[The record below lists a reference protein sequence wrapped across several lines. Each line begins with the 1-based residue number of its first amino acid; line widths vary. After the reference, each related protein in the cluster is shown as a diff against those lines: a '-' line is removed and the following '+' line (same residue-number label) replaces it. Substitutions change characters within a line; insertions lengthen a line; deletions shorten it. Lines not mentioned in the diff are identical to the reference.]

1 MSYYKDIGDA
11 ALFVYNFSHHTS
23 RRPYLRRNVREVLG
37 ALTMGSTISSLKSTI
52 GARAREEVMASDD
65 EEDERQR
72 PAKRRKM
79 DQSDGKRSASLADDD
94 DLFERRRPFDQVM
107 NESRRTSG
115 RASAKPD
122 LINPVNFY
130 GKPKS
135 TAHDT
140 AQPARLG
147 KSSKT
152 SINRCLPRTTVDF
165 AESMRIDLLQIN
177 AEHDEPV
184 PDEAQWGQ
192 VADINCRCA
201 VAIFYAKNDEKPGDV
216 KPSDFL
222 EICRIPKPCKYRVS
236 ISMEGEVTREILAE
250 PFIFT
255 PDHFYVHRRTRKP
268 NGQWDT
274 HSDGFGFADK
284 YSIKVFLE
292 SKGSSVTWPG
302 MALTS
307 ASDVQPISDLI
318 AEGTIAHEDV
328 YLYARTNPWLPEEQH
343 SKTDLLAAHKATKQR
358 ISYSL
363 NMMIRWAL
371 PNQLNELTLRSA
383 KQVSDPKLLSA
394 ATPAPPE
401 SPRKAEDNLP
411 PESPGDS
418 RAARRR
424 SNVPTYNLK
433 ALSSIAQGRSPRAP
447 RAQRSRSEQ
456 HIPENGEVTVTY
468 CFGKAEAAET
478 GIKRETTIVGLRCP
492 FCLSRNRSLDELR
505 LHLNTDHSAYKF
517 HLRRPN
523 PPRVAFFIE
532 LAKGSRPGS
541 FSMPERSRIIQLG
554 QSMTLFDLEKH
565 LTGDESWTKARRG
578 LLHNG
583 WPEHLIEKRMADS
596 SHSSSPHESRHSSP
610 NTSNDTDDLMD
621 VDKYEPRR
629 PTKGRKVH
637 LVPKINKPLFDPVTK
652 RQLKT
657 GEPLPNSDDE
667 TDESWLHQQ
676 RRDGINDFTDIPP
689 EEKEYINQFN
699 PYIIGEH
706 LTSMK
711 HLPDAMVRFVEA
723 NKSWIAEKASR
734 RQEFMKQMENFLLK
748 GYVDERGVLERCFR
762 ILIAEEKALKLKEEN
777 MGFVGNNEDDD
788 VDMDRVEEEPAPP
801 KRGLHIC
808 VCGEVTMPPNRVV
821 CRGIKCP
828 ARFFCQPCA
837 KSFGRPITGQWT
849 CDSCSS

>member
-1 MSYYKDIGDA
+1 
-11 ALFVYNFSHHTS
+11 
-23 RRPYLRRNVREVLG
+23 
-37 ALTMGSTISSLKSTI
+37 MGSTISSLKSSV

-79 DQSDGKRSASLADDD
+79 GQSHEKASVSLADDD
-94 DLFERRRPFDQVM
+94 DLFERRRPFGQVM

-122 LINPVNFY
+122 RINPINFY
-130 GKPKS
+130 GKS
-135 TAHDT
+135 QSDAHNP
-140 AQPARLG
+140 AQTARLG

-152 SINRCLPRTTVDF
+152 SINKCLPRNPVDF

-177 AEHDEPV
+177 AEHDESV

-236 ISMEGEVTREILAE
+236 ISEDGEVTREILAE
-250 PFIFT
+250 PFVFT
-255 PDHFYVHRRTRKP
+255 PDHFFVHRRTRKP

-274 HSDGFGFADK
+274 QSDGFGFADK

-307 ASDVQPISDLI
+307 SSDAKPISDLI
-318 AEGTIAHEDV
+318 AEGAIVHEDV
-328 YLYARTNPWLPEEQH
+328 YLYARTNPWLSAEQH
-343 SKTDLLAAHKATKQR
+343 SKTDLFAVHKATKQK

-383 KQVSDPKLLSA
+383 NQVSMSQFIPAPS
-394 ATPAPPE
+394 PAPPE
-401 SPRKAEDNLP
+401 SPRKIEIIMA

-418 RAARRR
+418 RATRRR
-424 SNVPTYNLK
+424 CNVPTYNLK

-447 RAQRSRSEQ
+447 RTQRSKSEQ
-456 HIPENGEVTVTY
+456 HIPENGGITVTY
-468 CFGKAEAAET
+468 CFGKAEAAES
-478 GIKRETTIVGLRCP
+478 GIKRETTIEGLKCP

-523 PPRVAFFIE
+523 PPRIAFFIE

-541 FSMPERSRIIQLG
+541 LNMPERSRIIQLG
-554 QSMTLFDLEKH
+554 RSMTLFDLEKH
-565 LTGDESWTKARRG
+565 LSGDESWIKARRG

-583 WPEHLIEKRMADS
+583 WPEHLVEKCMVDS
-596 SHSSSPHESRHSSP
+596 SHSSSPHDSRHSSP
-610 NTSNDTDDLMD
+610 NTPNDTDDLMD
-621 VDKYEPRR
+621 VDKYEPR
-629 PTKGRKVH
+629 PAQERKVH

-711 HLPDAMVRFVEA
+711 HLPDAMIRFVVV
-723 NKSWIAEKASR
+723 NKSWIAEEVSR

-762 ILIAEEKALKLKEEN
+762 ILIAEEKALKSREKRTE
-777 MGFVGNNEDDD
+777 FVGNDEDDD
-788 VDMDRVEEEPAPP
+788 VDMDRVEKEPAPQ
-801 KRGLHIC
+801 KRGLHTC
-808 VCGEVTMPPNRVV
+808 VCDEVTMPPNRVV

-837 KSFGRPITGQWT
+837 RRLGRPIIGQWK
-849 CDSCSS
+849 CDSCTS

>member
-1 MSYYKDIGDA
+1 MSYHKDIGPA
-11 ALFVYNFSHHTS
+11 ALFVYNLSHHTS

-37 ALTMGSTISSLKSTI
+37 ALIMGSTISSLKSTI

-72 PAKRRKM
+72 PAKRRKI
-79 DQSDGKRSASLADDD
+79 DQSDERRSTSLAADDEP
-94 DLFERRRPFDQVM
+94 FECRRPFGQVM

-122 LINPVNFY
+122 IINPINFY
-130 GKPKS
+130 GGPQSAAQKL
-135 TAHDT
+135 
-140 AQPARLG
+140 AQPARLE
-147 KSSKT
+147 KMSKKRI
-152 SINRCLPRTTVDF
+152 SRCLPRTTVDF

-177 AEHDEPV
+177 AEHDETV

-192 VADINCRCA
+192 VADIKCRCA

-222 EICRIPKPCKYRVS
+222 EICRIPQACKYRIS
-236 ISMEGEVTREILAE
+236 ISKDGEITREILAE

-255 PDHFYVHRRTRKP
+255 KDHFYVHRRTRKP

-284 YSIKVFLE
+284 YNIKVFLE
-292 SKGSSVTWPG
+292 SMGSSVTWPA
-302 MALTS
+302 MDLTS
-307 ASDVQPISDLI
+307 ASDINPIGDLI
-318 AEGTIAHEDV
+318 AEGSIVHEDV
-328 YLYARTNPWLPEEQH
+328 SLYARTNPWLSAERH
-343 SKTDLLAAHKATKQR
+343 SKTDLHAVHKGTSQK

-363 NMMIRWAL
+363 EMMIRWAL
-371 PNQLNELTLRSA
+371 PNQLNELNIEST
-383 KQVSDPKLLSA
+383 KQVSAPKLRSE
-394 ATPAPPE
+394 PAPEPPE
-401 SPRKAEDNLP
+401 SPRKAEIIMP

-433 ALSSIAQGRSPRAP
+433 ALSSIAQGKSPRAP
-447 RAQRSRSEQ
+447 RAQRPRSEQ
-456 HIPENGEVTVTY
+456 HIPENGEITVTY

-478 GIKRETTIVGLRCP
+478 GIKRETTVVGLKCP
-492 FCLSRNRSLDELR
+492 FCLSRNRSLDQLR

-523 PPRVAFFIE
+523 PPRVTFFIE
-532 LAKGSRPGS
+532 LARSSRPGLLN
-541 FSMPERSRIIQLG
+541 MPERSRIIQLG
-554 QSMTLFDLEKH
+554 QPMTLFDLEKH
-565 LTGDESWTKARRG
+565 LNGDESWIKARRG

-583 WPEHLIEKRMADS
+583 WPEHLTEKRMVDS
-596 SHSSSPHESRHSSP
+596 SHSSSPRGSRYSSP
-610 NTSNDTDDLMD
+610 NTSNDTDDFMD

-629 PTKGRKVH
+629 PAKERKVH
-637 LVPKINKPLFDPVTK
+637 YVPKINRPLFDPVTK
-652 RQLKT
+652 RQLKA

-689 EEKEYINQFN
+689 EEKEYINKFN
-699 PYIIGEH
+699 PYIIDEH
-706 LTSMK
+706 LTSMR

-723 NKSWIAEKASR
+723 NKSWIAEKVSR

-748 GYVDERGVLERCFR
+748 GYVDEKGVLDRCFR
-762 ILIAEEKALKLKEEN
+762 ILIAEEKAMKSRKQN
-777 MGFVGNNEDDD
+777 SGNADDDNED
-788 VDMDRVEEEPAPP
+788 VDMNRVEEEPAPL
-801 KRGLHIC
+801 KRGLHTC
-808 VCGEVTMPPNRVV
+808 KCGEITMPPNRVV
-821 CRGIKCP
+821 CRGLTCP
-828 ARFFCQPCA
+828 ARFFCIPCA
-837 KSFGRPITGQWT
+837 KGFGRPIAGEWK
-849 CDSCSS
+849 CDICTS

>member
-1 MSYYKDIGDA
+1 MSYHKDIGDA
-11 ALFVYNFSHHTS
+11 ALFVYNFSHNIN

-37 ALTMGSTISSLKSTI
+37 ALTMGSTISTLRTTI
-52 GARAREEVMASDD
+52 GARGREEVMASDD

-72 PAKRRKM
+72 PAKRRKLSG
-79 DQSDGKRSASLADDD
+79 DDERSSASLPDDD
-94 DLFERRRPFDQVM
+94 DLFERRRPFGQVM

-122 LINPVNFY
+122 LINPVSFY
-130 GKPKS
+130 GKAPS
-135 TAHDT
+135 TTHSPAR
-140 AQPARLG
+140 AARLG
-147 KSSKT
+147 KPSKT
-152 SINRCLPRTTVDF
+152 SINNCLPRSTVDF

-216 KPSDFL
+216 NPTDFL

-236 ISMEGEVTREILAE
+236 ISTDGEVTREILAE
-250 PFIFT
+250 PFVFT
-255 PDHFYVHRRTRKP
+255 PDHFYVTRRTRKP

-274 HSDGFGFADK
+274 HSEGFGFADK

-292 SKGSSVTWPG
+292 LKGSSVTWPG
-302 MALTS
+302 MALKS
-307 ASDVQPISDLI
+307 PSDTKPISDLI
-318 AEGTIAHEDV
+318 KEGNIAYEDV
-328 YLYARTNPWLPEEQH
+328 YLYARTNPWLSAEQH
-343 SKTDLLAAHKATKQR
+343 SKVDLLAMYKTTKQR

-371 PNQLNELTLRSA
+371 PNQLNELALRSV
-383 KQVSDPKLLSA
+383 KQASPPKLVQA
-394 ATPAPPE
+394 ATPAPPK
-401 SPRKAEDNLP
+401 SPQKAEDILS

-447 RAQRSRSEQ
+447 RAHRSRSEQ
-456 HIPENGEVTVTY
+456 NHPDNGEITVTY

-478 GIKRETTIVGLRCP
+478 GIKRETTIVGLKCP
-492 FCLSRNRSLDELR
+492 FCHSRNRSLDELR

-532 LAKGSRPGS
+532 LAKSSRPGS
-541 FSMPERSRIIQLG
+541 FNMPERSRIIQLRR
-554 QSMTLFDLEKH
+554 SMTLFDLEKH
-565 LTGDESWTKARRG
+565 LSGDESWTKARRG

-583 WPEHLIEKRMADS
+583 WPEHLIEKRMVDS

-629 PTKGRKVH
+629 KERKVH

-667 TDESWLHQQ
+667 TDESWLHQL

-699 PYIIGEH
+699 PYIIDEH

-723 NKSWIAEKASR
+723 NKSWIAEKVSR

-762 ILIAEEKALKLKEEN
+762 ILIAEEKALRSREEN
-777 MGFVGNNEDDD
+777 KESERKDEDED
-788 VDMDRVEEEPAPP
+788 VDINRVQEEPAPPP
-801 KRGLHIC
+801 KRGLHSC
-808 VCGEVTMPPNRVV
+808 VCGENTMPPNRVV
-821 CRGIKCP
+821 CRGVVSQIFSHPHGACTLHEP
-828 ARFFCQPCA
+828 
-837 KSFGRPITGQWT
+837 S
-849 CDSCSS
+849 